1 MLILF
6 LIFIFL
12 YPFFEV
18 YYIIFYTAGHIEP
31 NETIYEGAKRETLEE
46 TGCTVNLKKA
56 FPVFLKNTEDSKIV
70 MMHFLSDLI
79 EESNSYD
86 TNEIIEKKWISLNEI
101 KNMNEQEFRSSA
113 VVKQIIND
121 IEKQN
126 LFDLNIVKDMP
137 QI

>member
-1 MLILF
+1 M
-6 LIFIFL
+6 
-12 YPFFEV
+12 
-18 YYIIFYTAGHIEP
+18 EP
-31 NETIYEGAKRETLEE
+31 LEE

-79 EESNSYD
+79 EESNNYD

>member
-1 MLILF
+1 
-6 LIFIFL
+6 
-12 YPFFEV
+12 
-18 YYIIFYTAGHIEP
+18 
-31 NETIYEGAKRETLEE
+31 
-46 TGCTVNLKKA
+46 
-56 FPVFLKNTEDSKIV
+56 